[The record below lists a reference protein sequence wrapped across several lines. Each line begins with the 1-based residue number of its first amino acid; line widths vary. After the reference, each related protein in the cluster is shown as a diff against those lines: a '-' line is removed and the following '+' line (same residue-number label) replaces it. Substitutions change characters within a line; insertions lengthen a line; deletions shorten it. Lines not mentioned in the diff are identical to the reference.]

1 MADATSVNTANNRD
15 IAQGNELDDFVEEI
29 TVDVNSLD
37 TLEVKKR
44 LLELLPR
51 MTGSSTEF
59 REVETLVNTLEDRHK
74 PVLTL
79 DFLNLAMAG
88 EWQLLFSTS
97 LSSRPRQN
105 FRITEMFQRVES
117 VSMNSQ
123 KGTVANEVSWELA
136 ENELSF
142 DASGLFTVV
151 WSPLPEDLESLIGLI
166 NSAMPKEL
174 FDPSDH
180 AVDTTYLDGDLR
192 ITRMTGPRFEGV
204 RDIFI
209 RRGSMKID

>member
-1 MADATSVNTANNRD
+1 MGPTFRTMAYFLLVTVSFIVSRTSALLVRTNPTSTTASLQMTDATSVNRAGNRD
-15 IAQGNELDDFVEEI
+15 IIQDSGLDEFVEVEES

-37 TLEVKKR
+37 TLEVKNR
-44 LLELLPR
+44 LLELLPS

-105 FRITEMFQRVES
+105 FRITGE
-117 VSMNSQ
+117 
-123 KGTVANEVSWELA
+123 
-136 ENELSF
+136 
-142 DASGLFTVV
+142 
-151 WSPLPEDLESLIGLI
+151 
-166 NSAMPKEL
+166 
-174 FDPSDH
+174 
-180 AVDTTYLDGDLR
+180 Y
-192 ITRMTGPRFEGV
+192 
-204 RDIFI
+204 
-209 RRGSMKID
+209 